1 MNVLNDRVLLL
12 SFSRAQMRSCFLD
25 WNHCSS
31 HFFGATMSLT
41 DTRIKTAKPAEKIY
55 KIYDTD
61 GFHRPYIH
69 KKEK

>member
-1 MNVLNDRVLLL
+1 
-12 SFSRAQMRSCFLD
+12 
-25 WNHCSS
+25 
-31 HFFGATMSLT
+31 MSLT

-55 KIYDTD
+55 KSYAAA

>member
-1 MNVLNDRVLLL
+1 
-12 SFSRAQMRSCFLD
+12 
-25 WNHCSS
+25 
-31 HFFGATMSLT
+31 MSLT

-69 KKEK
+69 TKEKYKWSVVALVVSYH